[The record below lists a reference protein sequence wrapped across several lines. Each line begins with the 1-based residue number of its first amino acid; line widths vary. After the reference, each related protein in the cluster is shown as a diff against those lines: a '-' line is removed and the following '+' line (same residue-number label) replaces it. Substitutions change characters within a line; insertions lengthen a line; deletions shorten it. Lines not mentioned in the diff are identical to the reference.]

1 MEPYPGLQ
9 VPRSEPGT
17 GGSLILPEHPDDP
30 GDARQFMDNLG
41 QAGANAGLTKDSKS
55 LEKDGTVSAR

>member
-1 MEPYPGLQ
+1 
-9 VPRSEPGT
+9 
-17 GGSLILPEHPDDP
+17 
-30 GDARQFMDNLG
+30 MDNLG